1 MRTARDCGVYAGEGV
16 LLVAL
21 ELSSKT
27 WRLAMGGNGRV
38 RQVTVEPGD
47 VVGFEEAISRGKAK
61 LGLAA
66 GAGVVSCYEAGRD
79 GFWVHR
85 WLSQRGVGNV
95 VVDSSSIEVSR
106 RARQAK
112 TDRVDAE
119 RLLKLLQRWYGGEAA
134 ALRTVRVPSAEE
146 EDGRVLHRE
155 RASWVEARKQVG
167 NRLRGVLAAQ
177 GVRTEGSVAV
187 WGKRLGELRTGDG
200 RALPPQLRERVERL
214 VEYLLRLNE
223 TIRGME
229 AAQRERMRAAAGQGT
244 MALVELLMSLRGV
257 GQQSAW
263 LLAWELFGWRSYRN
277 RRELAA
283 SVGLVGTPYDSG
295 ESRRE
300 QGVSKS
306 GNRRVRTMLIE
317 LAWLWLRHQPESEL
331 SRWYMQ
337 RFAGTA
343 RGRKVGIV
351 ALARKLL
358 IALWQMTQT
367 GEVPMGATLGR
378 SR

>member
-1 MRTARDCGVYAGEGV
+1 

-85 WLSQRGVGNV
+85 WLAQRGVGNV

-119 RLLKLLQRWYGGEAA
+119 RLLKLLQRWYGGEEG
-134 ALRTVRVPSAEE
+134 ALRTVRVPSVED

-155 RASWVEARKQVG
+155 RSSWVEMRKQVG

-177 GVRTEGSVAV
+177 GVRTDGSVAV
-187 WGKRLGELRTGDG
+187 WGKRLDELRTGDG
-200 RALPPQLRERVERL
+200 RPLSPQLRERVERL
-214 VEYLLRLNE
+214 VAYLLRLNE

-229 AAQRERMRAAAGQGT
+229 AAQRERIRAAAGQGT
-244 MALVELLMSLRGV
+244 VALVELLMSLRGV

-317 LAWLWLRHQPESEL
+317 LAWLWLRHQPESGL

-367 GEVPMGATLGR
+367 GEVPTGATLGR